1 MPALSNTYL
10 LYGMYVTSI
19 YYKYLKDSSLQT
31 FLINV
36 ITFPLKELNPLPK
49 DLVERILVLFLFWKN
64 TLNLSHLNCA
74 GTREL
79 REFLNP

>member
-10 LYGMYVTSI
+10 LYGMYLTSI

-36 ITFPLKELNPLPK
+36 ITFPLKELNPLPTAY
-49 DLVERILVLFLFWKN
+49 LAVLAFLINFVFIWI
-64 TLNLSHLNCA
+64 A
-74 GTREL
+74 IIYVVY
-79 REFLNP
+79 